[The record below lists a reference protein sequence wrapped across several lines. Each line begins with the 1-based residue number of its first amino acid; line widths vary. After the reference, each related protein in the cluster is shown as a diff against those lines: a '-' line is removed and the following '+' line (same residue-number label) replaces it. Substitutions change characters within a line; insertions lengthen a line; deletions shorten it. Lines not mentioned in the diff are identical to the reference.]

1 MADFLSIAEVAEH
14 FDVSQRTIRYY
25 EEIGLIDPPRQN
37 KRRIFSPADMTR
49 LSLVFR
55 GKKYG
60 FQLDEIKDMVELFE
74 KDPSGVKQL
83 ERTIGYGKKKMLEV
97 DARIRELEQLKAE
110 MNDWLNK
117 FEEEL
122 IKRKGDSL

>member
-1 MADFLSIAEVAEH
+1 MSDFLSIAEVAEH

-25 EEIGLIDPPRQN
+25 EEIGLIDPPRKN

-49 LSLVFR
+49 LSLIFR

-60 FQLDEIKDMVELFE
+60 FQLDEIKDMIELFD

-122 IKRKGDSL
+122 IKRRGESS